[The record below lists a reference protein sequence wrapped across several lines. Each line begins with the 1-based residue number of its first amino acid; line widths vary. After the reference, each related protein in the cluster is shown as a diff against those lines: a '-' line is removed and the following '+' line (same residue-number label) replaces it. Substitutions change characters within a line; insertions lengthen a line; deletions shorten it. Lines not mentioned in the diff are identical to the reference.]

1 MGFDLIQVVIVKSP
15 IDLFD
20 QLRCSPQVNLS
31 GMDIH
36 VAHIGCQPRKPCVD
50 ILSITIPGQ
59 QPVNRKGVPEVVDAG
74 AGLPAVMD
82 SALPQ
87 QVPKGLVDGA
97 MAEATG
103 SLVEQKR

>member
-1 MGFDLIQVVIVKSP
+1 MGFDLIQVVIMKSP

-20 QLRCSPQVNLS
+20 QLRCGPQVDLS

-36 VAHIGCQPRKPCVD
+36 VAHIGCQPREPGID

-59 QPVNRKGVPEVVDAG
+59 QPVNRKGVPEIVDAW

-82 SALPQ
+82 CTLS
-87 QVPKGLVDGA
+87 
-97 MAEATG
+97 
-103 SLVEQKR
+103 